1 VNAKHEQNITEGE
14 RQPMTPDKRALQ
26 ELRKNIENL
35 SKAID
40 NQSRAFS
47 IALKSIVK
55 VLDQSIK

>member
-1 VNAKHEQNITEGE
+1 
-14 RQPMTPDKRALQ
+14 MTTDKRALQ